1 MPDTAL
7 LLHSHGMDAKETE
20 QTQMSVQ
27 EVRIVL
33 KLGCLPFRWE
43 NRLVQG
49 LVNLIPELCLLFAQ
63 ISSF

>member
-1 MPDTAL
+1 
-7 LLHSHGMDAKETE
+7 MDAKETE